1 MSPQSFDRPLIA
13 ALVERWWSMTHIF
26 NFSDFEFGITLV
38 DFYILTEIEIEG
50 PDMISFPFD
59 HTFESHE
66 VFIIYLP

>member
-1 MSPQSFDRPLIA
+1 
-13 ALVERWWSMTHIF
+13 MTHIF